1 MNGITTQG
9 RLQSGL
15 ILILALLAGLLAG
28 CTHNQTS
35 LLPTGELDQQTST
48 ANAAVMN
55 AEGLQQ
61 ASYHGLAPSQLK
73 QDSDGNWVTL
83 PGPAGVLS
91 YIPATGQVYVI
102 SPRDAEMEDVQFT
115 PNPEPGKPA
124 FSAKKLTLNMT
135 SPLAVHA
142 EAYAHAVAA
151 LQGLTQTEATA
162 RVQQM
167 QAAGEITAT
176 VAEMLI
182 RMFVPTLP
190 E

>member
-1 MNGITTQG
+1 M
-9 RLQSGL
+9 RLAS
-15 ILILALLAGLLAG
+15 ILIALLCLAAPAILPG

-55 AEGLQQ
+55 SEGLQQ

-73 QDSDGNWVTL
+73 QDAAGNWITM

-91 YIPATGQVYVI
+91 YIPETGQVYVI

-115 PNPEPGKPA
+115 PNPEPGKAA

-142 EAYAHAVAA
+142 EAYAQAAAA

-182 RMFVPTLP
+182 RLFVPTLP
-190 E
+190 VE